1 VAGLSVIRTRMV
13 TTAVSCAAVLL
24 LVNQVGLLVWAAVW
38 FVTLLTVL
46 QLVRAAVL
54 KVLQVANGT
63 WVAGWPAPMVATS
76 TAAAIS
82 AAHYSYTAMPAV
94 TAVLEHS

>member
-1 VAGLSVIRTRMV
+1 MV
-13 TTAVSCAAVLL
+13 WFVTIQIVLL
-24 LVNQVGLLVWAAVW
+24 LV
-38 FVTLLTVL
+38 LTAL
-46 QLVRAAVL
+46 L

-63 WVAGWPAPMVATS
+63 WVVGWPVPMVAIS